1 MEIDGNCFVSVLD
14 EKDFA
19 SAEELHRKII
29 VAHGSVCSQW
39 GTALRQLIRVLRNAD
54 APVGGPVSSSPE
66 DPPQGDSPAEVKLI
80 STDPVPAEAVHF
92 IENEP
97 ATIEPTPLVA
107 ESAPPQPG
115 TRKFSRI
122 LHL

>member
-1 MEIDGNCFVSVLD
+1 MEIVSFAVLD

-19 SAEELHRKII
+19 SAEELHRRMII
-29 VAHGSVCSQW
+29 AHGSVCSQW

-54 APVGGPVSSSPE
+54 EPDGGPDPSNPA
-66 DPPQGDSPAEVKLI
+66 DPPQGDSPPEVKLI
-80 STDPVPAEAVHF
+80 STDPVPTEAVHF
-92 IENEP
+92 IESEP
-97 ATIEPTPLVA
+97 ATIEPTPLAV

-115 TRKFSRI
+115 TRKMSRI